1 MSKQFYQKKPSDSQF
16 TSCLMQTGPALR
28 HKRSELSGAKASRIS
43 QIDKCIW
50 GILRPRMKIHF
61 EVNTS
66 MQIST
71 GSGNTRNVFECQ
83 ASGHPANHSAVL
95 EANFDRS
102 NGPNSCSVPG
112 FGKDESL
119 IKCLYVA
126 NRLRS
131 ANDALFPL
139 TKPSKPSQMLKQTLF
154 LDEWAIYS
162 SVPSQKILF
171 FVNDNACI
179 YIYTVYWSGCI
190 PSSLLELTNKH
201 WICACPLATSSWSR
215 RSPHYSLYTCHQ
227 CMDS

>member
-179 YIYTVYWSGCI
+179 YIYIQYTDLV
-190 PSSLLELTNKH
+190 
-201 WICACPLATSSWSR
+201 AFPL
-215 RSPHYSLYTCHQ
+215 HC
-227 CMDS
+227 